1 MKKALLFVWIC
12 CIVVSGCNTA
22 SKETNEKT
30 VPVSLILDTDL
41 GPDYDDVGAMALMHA
56 LADSGQ
62 VNILGTV
69 SCNQHEMVVPCMD
82 VLNTYFG
89 RPGLLLGA
97 PKGINAPNL
106 TTWHKDKWTE
116 FLPANYPHQ
125 IKNTSDAPDAV
136 SVYRKILSEA
146 EDGSVTICTIG
157 FFTNLKGLL
166 ESDADE
172 YSNLPGKELVTKKV
186 KRLVSMACGFPQGRE
201 FNVYCD
207 VAASVKVLT
216 EWPTEIIFSGFEI
229 GKEILTGTSVVKM
242 DVENSPVVDTYKL
255 CMAEG
260 DFDGRMSWDQTAV
273 LVSIKG
279 YAPYYTI
286 ERGTVK
292 ITDEQGNN
300 DWTPDENG
308 KHIRL
313 IEKMPVSEVTGII
326 ENYMKH
332 QPLKK

>member
-1 MKKALLFVWIC
+1 MT
-12 CIVVSGCNTA
+12 GCNTA
-22 SKETNEKT
+22 SKETNKKI
-30 VPVSLILDTDL
+30 VLVNLILDTDL

-69 SCNQHEMVVPCMD
+69 SSNQHEMVIPCME

-106 TTWHKDKWTE
+106 TTWHKEKWTE
-116 FLPANYPHQ
+116 FLPANYPHR
-125 IKNTSDAPDAV
+125 IKSTSDASDAV
-136 SVYRKILSEA
+136 RIYRKILGEA
-146 EDGSVTICTIG
+146 EDSSITICTIG

-172 YSNLPGKELVTKKV
+172 YSTLSGKELVTKKV
-186 KRLVSMACGFPQGRE
+186 KHLVSMACSFPQGRE

-229 GKEILTGTSVVKM
+229 GKEILTGTSVIKM
-242 DVENSPVVDTYKL
+242 DVENSPVVDTYRL
-255 CMAEG
+255 CLAEG

-279 YAPYYTI
+279 YEPYYTI
-286 ERGTVK
+286 EKGAVR
-292 ITDEQGNN
+292 ITDEHGTN
-300 DWTPDENG
+300 DWVPGENG
-308 KHIRL
+308 KHFRL

>member
-1 MKKALLFVWIC
+1 MKKALVFVWMC
-12 CIVVSGCNTA
+12 CIVLSGCNTT
-22 SKETNEKT
+22 SKETNEKLL
-30 VPVSLILDTDL
+30 PVNLILDTDL

-62 VNILGTV
+62 VNILATV
-69 SCNQHEMVVPCMD
+69 SCNQHEMVIPCMD

-89 RPGLLLGA
+89 RPDIPLGT
-97 PKGINAPNL
+97 PKGENAPNL
-106 TTWHKDKWTE
+106 TTWHKEKWTE
-116 FLPANYPHQ
+116 YLPANYPHL
-125 IKNTSDAPDAV
+125 KKKPSDVPDAV
-136 SVYRKILSEA
+136 KVYRKILSEA
-146 EDGSVTICTIG
+146 KDGSVTICTVG

-172 YSNLPGKELVTKKV
+172 YSSLKGKDLVSKKV
-186 KRLVSMACGFPQGRE
+186 KRLVSMACVFPEGRE

-207 VAASVKVLT
+207 VSASAKVFT
-216 EWPTEIIFSGFEI
+216 DWPTEILFSGFEI
-229 GKEILTGTSVVKM
+229 GIEVLTGTSVIKM
-242 DVENSPVVDTYKL
+242 NVENSPVVDTYRL
-255 CMAEG
+255 CLKEG

-279 YAPYYTI
+279 YEPYYSI
-286 ERGTVK
+286 ERGTAK
-292 ITDEQGNN
+292 IVDEQGTNS
-300 DWTPDENG
+300 WTPDKNG

-313 IEKMPVSEVTGII
+313 IKKMPASEVAGII